1 MKYKS
6 LFLGSIAL
14 LFITFATAAA
24 PVKKAPP
31 REFYQLMVYHIK
43 DKAQETRMDKFL
55 SEAYLPALHR
65 AGVKTVGVF
74 KTLNI
79 DTASDKKI
87 YVFMP
92 FKSLAAFHKT
102 TKLLETDKEIATK
115 GTDYLNA
122 AYNDAPYIRIESIL
136 MEAFSGMPEMKKPTF
151 STPKSERVYELR
163 SYESATEKLYRNK
176 VAMFDKEEV
185 EIFDRIGS
193 QPVFYGEVIA
203 GSRMPNL
210 MYLTT
215 YSNMESRTA
224 HWKTFSDDPKWKRV
238 SAMPEYQHNV
248 SKNDTKFLVPTDYS
262 DI

>member
-1 MKYKS
+1 MKLRS
-6 LFLGSIAL
+6 LFLCSIAL
-14 LFITFATAAA
+14 LLMTFPASAATQ
-24 PVKKAPP
+24 KKAPP
-31 REFYQLMVYHIK
+31 REFYQLLVYHIK
-43 DKAQETRMDKFL
+43 DKAQETRLDKFL

-65 AGVKTVGVF
+65 AGIKSVGVF

-79 DTASDKKI
+79 DTASDKNV

-102 TKLLETDKEIATK
+102 TKLLETDREIASK
-115 GTDYLNA
+115 GADYLNA
-122 AYNDAPYIRIESIL
+122 VYNDAPYIRIESIL
-136 MEAFSGMPEMKKPTF
+136 MEAFSEAPLMKVPSF
-151 STPKSERVYELR
+151 STPKSERIYELR

-176 VAMFDKEEV
+176 VSMFDKEEV

-224 HWKTFSDDPKWKRV
+224 QWKKFSDDPKWKSV
-238 SAMPEYQHNV
+238 SALPEYQHNV
-248 SKNDTKFLVPTDYS
+248 SKNDTRFLVPADYS

>member
-14 LFITFATAAA
+14 LFITFATAAG

-102 TKLLETDKEIATK
+102 TKLLETDKEIAAK
-115 GTDYLNA
+115 GADYL
-122 AYNDAPYIRIESIL
+122 
-136 MEAFSGMPEMKKPTF
+136 M
-151 STPKSERVYELR
+151 
-163 SYESATEKLYRNK
+163 
-176 VAMFDKEEV
+176 
-185 EIFDRIGS
+185 
-193 QPVFYGEVIA
+193 Q
-203 GSRMPNL
+203 
-210 MYLTT
+210 LTT
-215 YSNMESRTA
+215 THHTS
-224 HWKTFSDDPKWKRV
+224 V
-238 SAMPEYQHNV
+238 
-248 SKNDTKFLVPTDYS
+248 
-262 DI
+262 

>member
-1 MKYKS
+1 M
-6 LFLGSIAL
+6 L
-14 LFITFATAAA
+14 LFFVTCLSAK
-24 PVKKAPP
+24 PLEKAPA
-31 REFYQLMVYHIK
+31 REFYQLLVYQIK
-43 DKAQETRMDKFL
+43 DKTQETRLDKFL

-65 AGVKTVGVF
+65 AGIQNVGVF
-74 KTLNI
+74 KTLGI
-79 DTASDKKI
+79 DTASEKKV

-92 FKSLAAFHKT
+92 FKSLAAFLKT
-102 TKLLETDKEIATK
+102 SKLLETDKTVSDK
-115 GTDYLNA
+115 GADYLNA
-122 AYNDAPYIRIESIL
+122 AFNDAPYIRIESIL
-136 MEAFSGMPEMKKPTF
+136 MEAFAQAPVMKKPKF
-151 STPKSERVYELR
+151 DNPKSERIYELR

-215 YSNMESRTA
+215 YRNMESRTEQ
-224 HWKTFSDDPKWKRV
+224 WKKFSDDPKWKRV
-238 SAMPEYQHNV
+238 SALPEYQHNV
-248 SKNDTKFLVPTDYS
+248 SKNDTKFLVPADYS

>member
-1 MKYKS
+1 MKLRS
-6 LFLGSIAL
+6 LFLCSIAL
-14 LFITFATAAA
+14 LLMTFAASAATQ
-24 PVKKAPP
+24 KKAPP
-31 REFYQLMVYHIK
+31 REFYQLLVYHIK
-43 DKAQETRMDKFL
+43 DKAQETRLDKFL

-65 AGVKTVGVF
+65 AGIKSVGVF

-79 DTASDKKI
+79 DTASVKKV

-102 TKLLETDKEIATK
+102 TKLLETDREIASK
-115 GTDYLNA
+115 GADYLNA
-122 AYNDAPYIRIESIL
+122 VYNDAPYIRIESIM
-136 MEAFSGMPEMKKPTF
+136 MEAFSEAPLMKVPSF
-151 STPKSERVYELR
+151 STPKSERIYELR

-176 VAMFDKEEV
+176 VSMFDKEEV

-224 HWKTFSDDPKWKRV
+224 QWKKFSDDPKWKRV
-238 SAMPEYQHNV
+238 SALAEYQHNV
-248 SKNDTKFLVPTDYS
+248 RKNDTRFLVPADYS

>member
-1 MKYKS
+1 MKLRS
-6 LFLGSIAL
+6 LFLCSIAL
-14 LFITFATAAA
+14 LLMTFAASAATQ
-24 PVKKAPP
+24 KKAPP
-31 REFYQLMVYHIK
+31 REFYQLLVYHIK
-43 DKAQETRMDKFL
+43 DKAQETRLDKFL

-65 AGVKTVGVF
+65 AGIKSVGVF

-79 DTASDKKI
+79 DTASDKKV

-102 TKLLETDKEIATK
+102 TKLLETDREIASK
-115 GTDYLNA
+115 GADYLNA

-136 MEAFSGMPEMKKPTF
+136 MEAFSEAPLMKVPRF
-151 STPKSERVYELR
+151 STPKSERIYELR

-176 VAMFDKEEV
+176 VSMFDKEEV

-224 HWKTFSDDPKWKRV
+224 QWKKFSDDPKWKRV
-238 SAMPEYQHNV
+238 SALPEYQHNV
-248 SKNDTKFLVPTDYS
+248 SKNDTRFLVPADYS
-262 DI
+262 DF

>member
-1 MKYKS
+1 M
-6 LFLGSIAL
+6 LFCTLS
-14 LFITFATAAA
+14 TAAK
-24 PVKKAPP
+24 PLTKQPP
-31 REFYQLMVYHIK
+31 REFYQLLIYHIK

-65 AGVKTVGVF
+65 AGIKAVGVF

-79 DTASDKKI
+79 DTAREKKI

-102 TKLLETDKEIATK
+102 TKLLETDKQIAAK
-115 GTDYLNA
+115 GADYLNA

-136 MEAFSGMPEMKKPTF
+136 MEAFSGMPVMKKPVF
-151 STPKSERVYELR
+151 DTPKSERVYEFR

-193 QPVFYGEVIA
+193 QPVFYGEVLS

-210 MYLTT
+210 IYMTT
-215 YSNMESRTA
+215 YSNMESRMA

-248 SKNDTKFLVPTDYS
+248 SKNDTRFLVPADYS

>member
-1 MKYKS
+1 M
-6 LFLGSIAL
+6 
-14 LFITFATAAA
+14 FISFTSTAA
-24 PVKKAPP
+24 PLKKAPS
-31 REFYQLMVYHIK
+31 REFYQLLVYHVK
-43 DKAQETRMDKFL
+43 DKTQETRIDKFL

-65 AGVKTVGVF
+65 AGIKTVGVF

-115 GTDYLNA
+115 GADYLDA
-122 AYNDAPYIRIESIL
+122 TYNDAPYIRVESIL
-136 MEAFSGMPEMKKPTF
+136 MEAFAGMPVMKKPNF
-151 STPKSERVYELR
+151 STPKSERIYELR

-224 HWKTFSDDPKWKRV
+224 HWKVFSDDPKWKRV
-238 SAMPEYQHNV
+238 SAMPEYAHNV
-248 SKNDTKFLVPTDYS
+248 SKNDTKFLVPADYS